1 MIVRKFLARSAF
13 FAVVAAASGSASA
26 AECKIIA
33 AAGDGPTQGIAEVM
47 STNGLKNIIEN
58 KGLKGQ
64 GPVKTKCEA
73 GAILTECRSQQR
85 ACK

>member
-1 MIVRKFLARSAF
+1 MVIRKLLALGAF
-13 FAVVAAASGSASA
+13 MAVVSVAASANA

-73 GAILTECRSQQR
+73 GVIFTECRSQQR